1 MIAQRK
7 MHTSESIHF
16 KVNMSSVL
24 IIFQNINIINADD
37 FSAKSKAEFVAGFAK
52 ARVYFCALPLAARLA
67 SSPLNNSD

>member
-24 IIFQNINIINADD
+24 IIFQNINTINADD
-37 FSAKSKAEFVAGFAK
+37 FSAKPTVGFVVRHSK
-52 ARVYFCALPLAARLA
+52 ARVYFYVLRLLTALACNP
-67 SSPLNNSD
+67 SSSGG